1 MNGDLLR
8 RIIDEEEDTEVA
20 IISSAE
26 RNAPLFPLTAQ
37 LEVWTVNAY
46 LVPNLCLRR
55 FKL

>member
-1 MNGDLLR
+1 MNGVLLR
-8 RIIDEEEDTEVA
+8 RIIVEKEDTEVA